1 MTTFSQDYK
10 ELLASVA
17 KKAALPDT
25 ALPDATEAL
34 KALTPYAIALLKQ
47 SKDKGEDSDV
57 PSFLDFQADM
67 KATTEAQN
75 GTAAIPGRR
84 GRNGPRLLGGPHDLL
99 SD

>member
-1 MTTFSQDYK
+1 MSFSQAYK

-25 ALPDATEAL
+25 NLPDATEAL

-47 SKDKGEDSDV
+47 STSKGEDTDA

-67 KATTEAQN
+67 KATAETRDGSTKAVP
-75 GTAAIPGRR
+75 GGGRR
-84 GRNGPRLLGGPHDLL
+84 IPRIGPPGPDWIT
-99 SD
+99 